1 MELCQGGMELFMNLP
16 DISILIVEDDEIVR
30 RQMVRVLRNDGY
42 SVLQAARGE
51 EAIALLNT
59 EDVDQV
65 LTDWKMPGMDGVG
78 VLNYVRTH
86 HPDVPVAI
94 VTAYPEGLEQFGPD
108 AILVKPFNA
117 EELRQLVHQLEKKQ
131 KA

>member
-1 MELCQGGMELFMNLP
+1 MNSDEVSVLA
-16 DISILIVEDDEIVR
+16 VEDDEIVR
-30 RQMVRVLRNDGY
+30 RQMARVLRSEGY
-42 SVLQAARGE
+42 TVFEAARGE
-51 EAIALLNT
+51 EAIVLLG
-59 EDVDQV
+59 EGDVDLI

-86 HPDVPVAI
+86 HPDVHVAI

-108 AILVKPFNA
+108 AILVKPFSA
-117 EELRQLVHQLEKKQ
+117 EQLKQLVRSLAEGQ